1 MKKFIF
7 AALFLAF
14 ASTAG
19 AADVQLTV
27 TVPDAW
33 VDPTIAAINSVFP
46 GREEAGMTNKEWAEY
61 QIKMWLKGI
70 VAPYKT
76 RIDREAALEAAGYEE
91 TTSDEVLEVQE

>member
-1 MKKFIF
+1 MKKLIF
-7 AALFLAF
+7 SVLFFAF

-33 VDPTIAAINSVFP
+33 VQPTIAAFNSVFP
-46 GREEAGMTNKEWAEY
+46 DKPDGTTNKQWVEY
-61 QIKMWLKGI
+61 QVRQWMKSI

-76 RIDREAALEAAGYEE
+76 RIDREAALEAAGYTE
-91 TTSDEVLEVQE
+91 TTTDEVLETQE